1 MRGFTGAVVMLLV
14 GSAAGAGAVWFGFGL
29 GQARGPTYSTPV
41 IESHPE
47 DASADPSAQPAL
59 SLNTAGEVGVHLD
72 SDVQQQVGLST
83 VVLESAS
90 RRPHVVA
97 YGVLQED
104 PGRTFALHAPVA
116 GQLRAPNEDEWPQVH
131 ATVSDGARVGMVDP
145 RLALMDQID
154 LDARLTQAR
163 ADAAEAEAALASA
176 RSSYEHKRALNAE
189 DKAVSD
195 RTLEEARAS
204 VQSQEARLE
213 AAKRIVTLVEATQK
227 NGPTTEKSFE
237 LTVPLAGE
245 VVDVAAQPGEAVE
258 PGQLLLRVASFD
270 TLIARVELPVG
281 VTFDPSAVHAL
292 IEIVGTNT
300 QLPGDRIAMGASQGM
315 PPHGTVL
322 LYRIENPGQA
332 LRPGIPVIARVPAP
346 GGERTGVLIPRS
358 AVIRLLGHEW
368 AYVADKNGAFVR
380 RELVDGEEVGT
391 GWFADRGFAPG
402 DRVVTAGAQVLLS
415 EELKSQIQ
423 REEDDSD

>member
-1 MRGFTGAVVMLLV
+1 MRGFTGAIVMLLV
-14 GSAAGAGAVWFGFGL
+14 GLAAGAGAVWFGF

-59 SLNTAGEVGVHLD
+59 TLNAAGEVVVRLD
-72 SDVQQQVGLST
+72 TDVQKHVGLST
-83 VVLESAS
+83 VVLESTL
-90 RRPHVVA
+90 RRPDVVA

-116 GQLRAPNEDEWPQVH
+116 GQLSAPSEGEWPEVH
-131 ATVSDGARVGMVDP
+131 TAVSGGALVGVVDP
-145 RLALMDQID
+145 RLTLMDQID

-195 RTLEEARAS
+195 RALEEARAA

-213 AAKRIVTLVEATQK
+213 AAKRIVTLVETTQK
-227 NGPTTEKSFE
+227 NGPVTKKSFE
-237 LTVPLAGE
+237 LTVPFAGE

-281 VTFDPSAVHAL
+281 VSFDPSAAHAV
-292 IEIVGTNT
+292 IEVVGTNT
-300 QLPGDRIAMGASQGM
+300 QLSGDQIALGASQGM
-315 PPHGTVL
+315 TPHGTVL
-322 LYRIENPGQA
+322 LYRIDNAEHA
-332 LRPGIPVIARVPAP
+332 FRPGAPVIARVPAP

-358 AVIRLLGHEW
+358 AVVRLLGHEW
-368 AYVADKNGAFVR
+368 VYVADHDGAFVR
-380 RELVDGEEVGT
+380 RELVDGEPVDGS
-391 GWFADRGFAPG
+391 WFAVKSFAAG
-402 DRVVTAGAQVLLS
+402 NRVVTTGAQVLLS
-415 EELKSQIQ
+415 EELKAQIE
-423 REEDDSD
+423 REESASD